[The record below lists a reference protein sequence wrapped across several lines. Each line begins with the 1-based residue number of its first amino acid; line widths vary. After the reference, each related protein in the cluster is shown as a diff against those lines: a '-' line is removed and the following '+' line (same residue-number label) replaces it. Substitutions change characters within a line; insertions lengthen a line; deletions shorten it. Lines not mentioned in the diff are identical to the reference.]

1 MMVYKIVNEF
11 SSSLYIHVIYHSVV
25 TLVIRLV
32 TEMTFIFNGHKT
44 GLPVN
49 VVQLW
54 ASCRYP
60 GTDFPLFMNGC
71 TKMHKDFESQWDL
84 LFFWV
89 WGSKWHFFDGNIKYM
104 KHMQTC

>member
-1 MMVYKIVNEF
+1 M
-11 SSSLYIHVIYHSVV
+11 V

-32 TEMTFIFNGHKT
+32 TEITFIFNGHKT

-54 ASCRYP
+54 LSCTYP

-71 TKMHKDFESQWDL
+71 TKILNLSGICCSFGFGAPNGISLM
-84 LFFWV
+84 
-89 WGSKWHFFDGNIKYM
+89 GI
-104 KHMQTC
+104 